1 MVQVVLTMS
10 QFGLIRTI
18 RVMNEKSYYLE
29 YDTTFSAEQAIKI
42 KNLTIDNQPVYCCSL
57 ITPPGLEIPS
67 GSSFSR
73 TNLTGQVFQSNCIVG
88 QIDPSVKSVL
98 GSKINPSIQIRF
110 QKPIILFQKEK
121 RKINEDN
128 NQNNKRIKTSLTEN
142 SS

>member
-1 MVQVVLTMS
+1 MVKVVLTMS

-42 KNLTIDNQPVYCCSL
+42 KNLTIDNQPVYCSSL

-73 TNLTGQVFQSNCIVG
+73 TNPTGQVYDSLDRFLGRPDQSVN
-88 QIDPSVKSVL
+88 L
-98 GSKINPSIQIRF
+98 N
-110 QKPIILFQKEK
+110 
-121 RKINEDN
+121 
-128 NQNNKRIKTSLTEN
+128 
-142 SS
+142 

>member
-1 MVQVVLTMS
+1 MS

-73 TNLTGQVFQSNCIVG
+73 TNPTGQVLFELHNL
-88 QIDPSVKSVL
+88 PVKSILRL
-98 GSKINPSIQIRF
+98 GVSDQSV
-110 QKPIILFQKEK
+110 
-121 RKINEDN
+121 
-128 NQNNKRIKTSLTEN
+128 N
-142 SS
+142 SN